1 MVDYTSFSPEELAMD
16 ASFQNW
22 VKRLDGD
29 DMDFWENWT
38 QAHPEKATAVA
49 TASALVH
56 MLHMPKQ
63 APPPAEIE
71 EAIRQVRQ
79 RMEADL
85 PLATER
91 LPMTKVRPWGGA
103 GWRVAAVLLALV
115 VATVVWYVRFRQST
129 DGLDYVTR
137 YGEKREV
144 TLPDGSKV
152 VLSGN
157 SHLRI
162 SPHWTDG
169 HEDAADSEPSGDREV
184 WLKGM
189 AYFKV
194 THRSRSRHRDL
205 PVKFIVHAGKVN
217 VEVIGTEFNVSNRR
231 EKVQVLLN
239 SGKVQLRIQD
249 RQPRQLAMQPG
260 ELFEMTKQT
269 NRVRQQKVNPRPYTV
284 WQEGELRLDHT
295 SMTEIAKIIE
305 EAYGYPV
312 VIETESLKT
321 REVTGVIQNRD
332 LNFLLQ
338 TLSTILSIEATKT
351 DGKVVFRA
359 TAPAE

>member
-1 MVDYTSFSPEELAMD
+1 
-16 ASFQNW
+16 
-22 VKRLDGD
+22 
-29 DMDFWENWT
+29 
-38 QAHPEKATAVA
+38 
-49 TASALVH
+49 
-56 MLHMPKQ
+56 
-63 APPPAEIE
+63 
-71 EAIRQVRQ
+71 
-79 RMEADL
+79 
-85 PLATER
+85 
-91 LPMTKVRPWGGA
+91 
-103 GWRVAAVLLALV
+103 
-115 VATVVWYVRFRQST
+115 
-129 DGLDYVTR
+129 
-137 YGEKREV
+137 V

-169 HEDAADSEPSGDREV
+169 HEDAAHSEPSGDREV

>member
-22 VKRLDGD
+22 VKRLNQD
-29 DMDFWENWT
+29 DILFWEHWA

-56 MLHMPKQ
+56 LLHMPRQ
-63 APPPAEIE
+63 APPPADID

-79 RMEADL
+79 RMAADEPRAAER
-85 PLATER
+85 PLVTR
-91 LPMTKVRPWGGA
+91 VRPWERA

-115 VATVVWYVRFRQST
+115 VATVVWYVRFRQPT

-144 TLPDGSKV
+144 TLPDGSQV

-162 SPHWTDG
+162 SPEWTDG
-169 HEDAADSEPSGDREV
+169 PADGQRAGDREV
-184 WLKGM
+184 WLEGM

-205 PVKFIVHAGKVN
+205 PVKFIVHAGNVN
-217 VEVIGTEFNVSNRR
+217 VEVVGTEFNVSNRR

-239 SGKVQLRIQD
+239 SGKVQLRIGD
-249 RQPRQLAMQPG
+249 RQPRRLAMQPG

-269 NRVRQQKVNPRPYTV
+269 NRVRQQKVDTRPYTV

-359 TAPAE
+359 AAETE

>member
-1 MVDYTSFSPEELAMD
+1 MVDYTSFSPEELALD
-16 ASFQNW
+16 ASFQSW
-22 VKRLDGD
+22 VKRLDPD
-29 DMDFWENWT
+29 DILFWENWT
-38 QAHPEKATAVA
+38 KAHPEKATDVA
-49 TASALVH
+49 TASALVTL
-56 MLHMPKQ
+56 LHMPKQ
-63 APPPAEIE
+63 APPPGATED
-71 EAIRQVRQ
+71 AIRQVRQ
-79 RMEADL
+79 RMAADR
-85 PLATER
+85 PLAAER
-91 LPMTKVRPWGGA
+91 PAVRIGQRVAA
-103 GWRVAAVLLALV
+103 GWRVAAVLVALV
-115 VATVVWYVRFRQST
+115 LATAVLYALLHRTPQP
-129 DGLDYVTR
+129 LDYVTQ

-152 VLSGN
+152 VLSAN

-162 SPHWTDG
+162 SPGWAGG
-169 HEDAADSEPSGDREV
+169 HQDASRPERAGDREV
-184 WLKGM
+184 WLDGM

-194 THRSRSRHRDL
+194 THLSRSRHRDL

-249 RQPRQLAMQPG
+249 QQPRRLAMQPG

-269 NRVRQQKVNPRPYTV
+269 NRVQQRKVDTRPYTV

-295 SMTEIAKIIE
+295 TMTEIAKIIE

-338 TLSTILSIEATKT
+338 TLSTILSIEATKV

-359 TAPAE
+359 TVTAE